1 MPQDFP
7 NDADGD
13 ALRRFVQ
20 AGSDLTKPMYFD
32 FQAQPFLPFVV
43 HTADG
48 REYNVPTHNHAHVS
62 PGGGRVSI
70 WTDDET
76 EYILPALLISGLKV
90 GSNGKRAK

>member
-1 MPQDFP
+1 M
-7 NDADGD
+7 
-13 ALRRFVQ
+13 
-20 AGSDLTKPMYFD
+20 TKD
-32 FQAQPFLPFVV
+32 IRDRLAAQPFLPFVV

-48 REYNVPTHNHAHVS
+48 REYSVPTYDHAHVS
-62 PGGGRVSI
+62 PAGGRVSI